1 MTVPPALYAS
11 TSSDSADAEAAGAK
25 SGTNAAANKMV
36 TRKKAD
42 VERGSDIDDTSGIR
56 ITA

>member
-1 MTVPPALYAS
+1 V
-11 TSSDSADAEAAGAK
+11 SDDAEAAGAR
-25 SGTNAAANKMV
+25 SGANNAAQRTV
-36 TRKKAD
+36 TRKRAY